1 MQILC
6 PFAYPPRSNI
16 MRTAPVFA
24 FLLFLIAS
32 CDKVEETPIDIPGP
46 EYFPLETGSF
56 VIYHVDSTN
65 ILLNVES
72 KHTFQLR
79 VSVGTSFTNGEGNT
93 TYIMQRQ
100 KRSDATKPWTPAG
113 TWSAWKSIRQ
123 AVVSEGT
130 TSYVKLQFPLSVGAG
145 WDGNA
150 LNTKGG
156 NERCINDT
164 MSCDRY
170 DVTETEPD
178 VVVIQSNDPDE
189 LLKKDIRIEK
199 YRKDVGLIYK
209 EVEVLEYCDDGAC
222 FGTGFVKNGLRYK
235 QEMIDSGVL

>member
-1 MQILC
+1 
-6 PFAYPPRSNI
+6 

-24 FLLFLIAS
+24 LLFFLMSA
-32 CDKVEETPIDIPGP
+32 CDQVEETPIEIPGQ
-46 EYFPLETGSF
+46 EYFPLVTGSYL
-56 VIYHVDSTN
+56 IYDVDSTS

-72 KHTFQLR
+72 IYTFQLR
-79 VSVGTSFTNGEGNT
+79 VSVGTSFTNGEGHT
-93 TYIMQRQ
+93 AYIIQRH
-100 KRSDATKPWTPAG
+100 KRPDASAPWTPAG
-113 TWSAWKSIRQ
+113 TWTAYKSIRQ

-130 TSYVKLQFPLSVGAG
+130 TSYVKLQFPLSVGIG

-150 LNTKGG
+150 LNSKGG
-156 NERCINDT
+156 NERCNGDT

-178 VVVIQSNDPDE
+178 VIVVQSNDPDL

-209 EVEVLEYCDDGAC
+209 EMEVLEYCDDGAC
-222 FGTGFVKNGLRYK
+222 FGTGFVKKGLRFK
-235 QEMIDSGVL
+235 QEMTASGTL